1 MDWGT
6 SVRHTVT
13 SDTSDG
19 TTVDFLKSKIKLDVG
34 IEGIGGEALHGAST
48 TGIDLGDNRDILN
61 PELGYQSLLLTIN
74 IEGNFGEGR
83 VDPELNLSNFL
94 TLHTL

>member
-19 TTVDFLKSKIKLDVG
+19 TTIDFLKSKINLDVS
-34 IEGIGGEALHGAST
+34 IEGIGGEALHGGST
-48 TGIDLGDNRDILN
+48 TDIDLGDNEDILN
-61 PELGYQSLLLTIN
+61 PLIGYQSLLLTIN

-83 VDPELNLSNFL
+83 VEPELNLSNFL
-94 TLHTL
+94 TLHAL